1 MTRGRGNTMS
11 GRGGII
17 ANIGNNNNIK
27 NDYIDNDKNDIEVEN
42 EFLIFGDTRN
52 RKGKKEDG
60 YTSHNK
66 GFKEQRRIYY
76 VKMKRQIQSEEDKKK
91 NEKIDEEEEEK
102 EVKSKK
108 RVLKETTNEE
118 DENYGN
124 NYTPIEQKKKKK
136 KQGKKDRVRF

>member
-1 MTRGRGNTMS
+1 M
-11 GRGGII
+11 
-17 ANIGNNNNIK
+17 K
-27 NDYIDNDKNDIEVEN
+27 EDNYEE
-42 EFLIFGDTRN
+42 EEGCEYEIFGDTRN
-52 RKGKKEDG
+52 RRGKKEDG

-76 VKMKRQIQSEEDKKK
+76 VKIKRQIQSEEDKKK
-91 NEKIDEEEEEK
+91 NEINEEEEK

-108 RVLKETTNEE
+108 RVLKETVNEE